1 MGEGGLA
8 RMKKRIALLAAAAV
22 VMITVIALAVI
33 LPKTTEKSFF
43 AMNTVCT
50 AKIKSTDSKN
60 DAAKIESIVA
70 GLEENVLSRQNGN
83 SLTARLNSN
92 GGGEVDEK
100 MGSYMSVLLDVCK
113 KSGGSFDFT
122 LGEVSDIW
130 GFGAETAVPN
140 PYVLY
145 NALKRTGYEKLDI
158 SGSSVTFGDKFLVD
172 FGAAGK
178 GIALDEIRTYLDES
192 ETKEAV
198 ISIGGSI
205 LLYGEKNFSV
215 GIRNPEGNA
224 GSYVAILD
232 IPAGCVST
240 SGSYERYF
248 EEDGKIYHHI
258 IDPETGYPAKSGV
271 VSVTVVSESG
281 ILSDALST
289 ACFVLG
295 IEKGAALAAEYGCET
310 VFIDENKTVFVSDGL
325 RDRIEIT
332 DAAYSSAE

>member
-1 MGEGGLA
+1 MGEGGLVSV
-8 RMKKRIALLAAAAV
+8 KKKIALLAAAAV
-22 VMITVIALAVI
+22 AVIIIVLAVI
-33 LPKTTEKSFF
+33 LPKTAEKNFF

-50 AKIKSTDSKN
+50 AKIKSTDGKT
-60 DAAKIESIVA
+60 DVEKIEDIVA
-70 GLEENVLSRQNGN
+70 RLDENILSRQNKN

-92 GGGEVDEK
+92 GGGEVDGK
-100 MGSYMSVLLDVCK
+100 MRGYLSVLLDVCK

-122 LGEVSDIW
+122 LGEVSDLW
-130 GFGAETAVPN
+130 GFGKEAKVPN
-140 PYVLY
+140 PNELY
-145 NALKRTGYEKLDI
+145 NALKRSGYEKL
-158 SGSSVTFGDKFLVD
+158 SLSSNSVSLSDSFLID

-178 GIALDEIRTYLDES
+178 GIALDEIKAYLDEAVAN
-192 ETKEAV
+192 EAV
-198 ISIGGSI
+198 ISVGGSI
-205 LLYGEKNFSV
+205 LLYGEKDFSV

-224 GSYVAILD
+224 GSYVAILN
-232 IPAGCVST
+232 IPEGCVST

-258 IDPETGYPAKSGV
+258 IDPETGYPAESGV
-271 VSVTVVSESG
+271 VSVTVASESG

-325 RDRIEIT
+325 KGKIEIT
-332 DAAYSSAE
+332 DAAYSLSE

>member
-1 MGEGGLA
+1 
-8 RMKKRIALLAAAAV
+8 MKKKIALLAAAVVAV
-22 VMITVIALAVI
+22 AAVIASAVL

-60 DAAKIESIVA
+60 DADKIESIVA
-70 GLEENVLSRQNGN
+70 GLDENVLSRQNDN

-92 GGGEVDEK
+92 GGGEIDEK
-100 MGSYMSVLLDVCK
+100 MSGYLSVLLDVCK

-122 LGEVSDIW
+122 LGKVSDLW
-130 GFGAETAVPN
+130 GFGAEAAVPN
-140 PYVLY
+140 PYELY
-145 NALKRTGYEKLDI
+145 NTLKHTGYEKL
-158 SGSSVTFGDKFLVD
+158 SVSSNSVTFGDTLLID

-178 GIALDEIRTYLDES
+178 GIALDEIKAYLDES

-198 ISIGGSI
+198 VSVGGSI
-205 LLYGEKNFSV
+205 LLYGDKEFSV

-224 GSYVAILD
+224 GSYAAILN
-232 IPAGCVST
+232 IPEGCVST

-248 EEDGKIYHHI
+248 EEGGKLYHHI
-258 IDPETGYPAKSGV
+258 IDPETGYPAESGV

-310 VFIDENKTVFVSDGL
+310 VFIDENKTLFVSAGL
-325 RDRIEIT
+325 MDKVEIT
-332 DAAYSSAE
+332 DAAYSLAE